1 MSPASE
7 PIPATSGGEPVPAR
21 VRPAER
27 YGDDRRGW
35 PPLKIIAMASLALA
49 FVGGVM
55 AIGWRLSNPPF
66 TVQLRAYEVQDNRNV
81 EVTYLVR
88 TKDPA
93 NSVTCVVRARDREGN
108 EVGRTTKVSAT
119 GRAEQILQVN
129 LRTSARAVLGEVVE
143 CRITP

>member
-1 MSPASE
+1 
-7 PIPATSGGEPVPAR
+7 
-21 VRPAER
+21 
-27 YGDDRRGW
+27 
-35 PPLKIIAMASLALA
+35 MASLAVA
-49 FVGGVM
+49 FVGGVL
-55 AIGWRLSNPPF
+55 AIGWRMSTPPF
-66 TVQLRAYEVQDNRNV
+66 SVQLRAYEVQDNRNV

-119 GRAEQILQVN
+119 GRAEQILQLN

>member
-1 MSPASE
+1 MSPASD
-7 PIPATSGGEPVPAR
+7 PISAAPDGEPVPAR

-35 PPLKIIAMASLALA
+35 RPLGIIAVVGLAIV
-49 FVGGVM
+49 FVGGVL

-66 TVQLRAYEVQDNRNV
+66 SVQLRAYEVQDDRTV

-88 TKDPA
+88 TKDPS
-93 NSVTCVVRARDREGN
+93 NSVTCVVRARDRDGN
-108 EVGRTTKVSAT
+108 EVGRTTKVSST
-119 GRAEQILQVN
+119 GRAEQILQVS

-143 CRITP
+143 CRITA

>member
-1 MSPASE
+1 VSSASD
-7 PIPATSGGEPVPAR
+7 PIPAASEGEPGPAP

-27 YGDDRRGW
+27 YGDHRRGW
-35 PPLKIIAMASLALA
+35 RPLGIIAVVGLAIV
-49 FVGGVM
+49 FVGGVL

-66 TVQLRAYEVQDNRNV
+66 SVQLRAYEVTDDRTV

-88 TKDPA
+88 TKDPS

-108 EVGRTTKVSAT
+108 EVGRTTNVSAT
-119 GRAEQILQVN
+119 GRDEQVLQVT